1 MIEFTQIL
9 FTQGADEIIPNKGA
23 WSLIVFVGELLLAT
37 SVYVFKLRRRNHFWL
52 WLVLCLSCFIGFA
65 YSWSLIPYINS
76 VTSIIFSILFFFIA
90 FFGLIGSL
98 MACFKVNIQAAMFLG
113 TAGYAMQH
121 FTYKLIQIVIGSI
134 EKGIPSFV
142 DNNYG
147 IYGIYASFVIIS
159 LPIFYNMFGKK
170 IHNNETLIIEDSR
183 LLIISI
189 ILIICTVI
197 LNLIYESFVKVSNL
211 TLFIVGCLFDMV
223 CCFLTLFIEF
233 EMLKSKEI
241 SEAYIQ
247 MKTIWESEKKQ
258 LEISKENMDYMKI
271 LAHDLKHE
279 LNESTLLISKDKVN
293 ELNHRIAAFGNSIK
307 TGNDIL
313 DLVIAERTLIVQKEN
328 INLSII
334 ADGSVL
340 SNMKQS
346 DCYSL
351 FMNIMDNAIDAVKE
365 LPKDQRE
372 ISLAVR
378 ESMGMILIHEVNP
391 FQGTLNFKDGLP
403 QTTKRD
409 SMYHGFGTKSIKGI
423 VDSYSGDC
431 EISIKD
437 NNIYV
442 LNILLPKNIIQKENT
457 DLNYVVHPSHW
468 TKEQ

>member
-211 TLFIVGCLFDMV
+211 ALFIVGCLFDMV

-279 LNESTLLISKDKVN
+279 LNESTLLISKDKVD

-457 DLNYVVHPSHW
+457 DLD
-468 TKEQ
+468 

>member
-211 TLFIVGCLFDMV
+211 ALFIVGCLFDIV

-279 LNESTLLISKDKVN
+279 LNESTLLISKDKVD

-391 FQGTLNFKDGLP
+391 FKGTLNFKDGLP

-457 DLNYVVHPSHW
+457 DLN
-468 TKEQ
+468 

>member
-170 IHNNETLIIEDSR
+170 IHKNETLIIEDSR

-189 ILIICTVI
+189 ILITCTVI

-279 LNESTLLISKDKVN
+279 LNESTLLISKDKVD
-293 ELNHRIAAFGNSIK
+293 ELNRRIAAFGNSIK

-391 FQGTLNFKDGLP
+391 FKGTLNFKDGLP
-403 QTTKRD
+403 QTTKGD
-409 SMYHGFGTKSIKGI
+409 SMYHGLGTKSIKGI

-457 DLNYVVHPSHW
+457 DLY
-468 TKEQ
+468 

>member
-1 MIEFTQIL
+1 MIEFNQIL

-279 LNESTLLISKDKVN
+279 LNESTLLISKDKVD

-391 FQGTLNFKDGLP
+391 FKGTLNFKNGLP
-403 QTTKRD
+403 QTTKGD

-442 LNILLPKNIIQKENT
+442 LNILLPKNMIQKENI
-457 DLNYVVHPSHW
+457 DLN
-468 TKEQ
+468 

>member
-170 IHNNETLIIEDSR
+170 IHKNETLIIEDSR

-197 LNLIYESFVKVSNL
+197 LNLIYESFVKASNL

-233 EMLKSKEI
+233 EMLKSKEL

-279 LNESTLLISKDKVN
+279 LNESTLLISKDKVD
-293 ELNHRIAAFGNSIK
+293 ELNRRIAVFGNSIK

-391 FQGTLNFKDGLP
+391 FKGTLNFKDGLP
-403 QTTKRD
+403 QTTKGD
-409 SMYHGFGTKSIKGI
+409 SMYHGLGTKSIKGI

-457 DLNYVVHPSHW
+457 DLY
-468 TKEQ
+468 

>member
-170 IHNNETLIIEDSR
+170 IHKNETLIIEDSR

-279 LNESTLLISKDKVN
+279 LNESTLLISKDKVD
-293 ELNHRIAAFGNSIK
+293 ELNRRIAAFGNSIK

-365 LPKDQRE
+365 LPKEQRE

-391 FQGTLNFKDGLP
+391 FKGTLNFKDGLP
-403 QTTKRD
+403 QTTKGD
-409 SMYHGFGTKSIKGI
+409 SMYHGLGTKSIKGI

-457 DLNYVVHPSHW
+457 DLY
-468 TKEQ
+468 

>member
-37 SVYVFKLRRRNHFWL
+37 SVYVFKLRRRNHFLL

-170 IHNNETLIIEDSR
+170 IHNNETLIIKDSR

-279 LNESTLLISKDKVN
+279 LNESTLLISKDKVD

-391 FQGTLNFKDGLP
+391 FKGTLNFKDGLP

-442 LNILLPKNIIQKENT
+442 LNILLPKNMIQKENI
-457 DLNYVVHPSHW
+457 DLN
-468 TKEQ
+468 

>member
-121 FTYKLIQIVIGSI
+121 FSYKLIQIVIGSI

-170 IHNNETLIIEDSR
+170 IHKNETLIIEDSR

-241 SEAYIQ
+241 SEAYVQ

-279 LNESTLLISKDKVN
+279 LNESTLLISKDKVD
-293 ELNHRIAAFGNSIK
+293 ELNRRIAAFGNSIK

-391 FQGTLNFKDGLP
+391 FKGTLNFKDGLP
-403 QTTKRD
+403 QTTKGD
-409 SMYHGFGTKSIKGI
+409 SMYHGLGTKSIKGI

-442 LNILLPKNIIQKENT
+442 LNILLPKNMIQKENT
-457 DLNYVVHPSHW
+457 DLN
-468 TKEQ
+468 

>member
-279 LNESTLLISKDKVN
+279 LNESTLLISKDKVD
-293 ELNHRIAAFGNSIK
+293 ELNRRIAAFGNSIK

-391 FQGTLNFKDGLP
+391 FKGTLNFKDGLP
-403 QTTKRD
+403 QTTKRE

-442 LNILLPKNIIQKENT
+442 LNILLPKNMIQKENI
-457 DLNYVVHPSHW
+457 DLN
-468 TKEQ
+468 

>member
-37 SVYVFKLRRRNHFWL
+37 SVYVFKLRRRNHFCL

-170 IHNNETLIIEDSR
+170 IHKNETLIIEDSR

-189 ILIICTVI
+189 ILIICTII

-279 LNESTLLISKDKVN
+279 LNESTLLISKDKVD
-293 ELNHRIAAFGNSIK
+293 ELNRRIAAFGNSIK

-391 FQGTLNFKDGLP
+391 FKGTLNFKDGLP
-403 QTTKRD
+403 QTTKGD
-409 SMYHGFGTKSIKGI
+409 SMYHGLGTKSIKGI

-457 DLNYVVHPSHW
+457 DLY
-468 TKEQ
+468 

>member
-170 IHNNETLIIEDSR
+170 IHKNETLIIEDSR

-197 LNLIYESFVKVSNL
+197 LNLIYESFVKVSNI

-279 LNESTLLISKDKVN
+279 LNESTLLISKDKVD
-293 ELNHRIAAFGNSIK
+293 ELNRRIAAFGNSIK

-391 FQGTLNFKDGLP
+391 FKGTLNFKDGLP
-403 QTTKRD
+403 QTTKGD
-409 SMYHGFGTKSIKGI
+409 SMYHGLGTKSIKGI

-457 DLNYVVHPSHW
+457 DLY
-468 TKEQ
+468 

>member
-170 IHNNETLIIEDSR
+170 IHNKETLIIEDSR

-279 LNESTLLISKDKVN
+279 LNESTLLISKDKVD

-457 DLNYVVHPSHW
+457 DLD
-468 TKEQ
+468 

>member
-1 MIEFTQIL
+1 MIEFTKIL

-170 IHNNETLIIEDSR
+170 IHKNETLIIEDSR

-189 ILIICTVI
+189 ILIICTII

-279 LNESTLLISKDKVN
+279 LNESTLLISKDKVD

-391 FQGTLNFKDGLP
+391 FKGTLNFKDGLP
-403 QTTKRD
+403 QTTKGD
-409 SMYHGFGTKSIKGI
+409 SMYHGLGTKSIKGI

-457 DLNYVVHPSHW
+457 DLN
-468 TKEQ
+468 

>member
-37 SVYVFKLRRRNHFWL
+37 SVYVFKLRKRNHFWL

-159 LPIFYNMFGKK
+159 LPIFCNMFGKK
-170 IHNNETLIIEDSR
+170 IHKNETLIIEDSR

-241 SEAYIQ
+241 SEAYVQ

-279 LNESTLLISKDKVN
+279 LNESTLLISKDKVD
-293 ELNHRIAAFGNSIK
+293 ELNRRIAAFGNSIK

-328 INLSII
+328 ISLSII

-391 FQGTLNFKDGLP
+391 FKGTLNFKDGLP
-403 QTTKRD
+403 QTTKGD
-409 SMYHGFGTKSIKGI
+409 SMYHGLGTKSIKGI

-442 LNILLPKNIIQKENT
+442 LNILLPKNMIQKENI
-457 DLNYVVHPSHW
+457 DLN
-468 TKEQ
+468 

>member
-293 ELNHRIAAFGNSIK
+293 ELNRRIAAFGNSIK

-442 LNILLPKNIIQKENT
+442 LNILLPKNMIQKENI
-457 DLNYVVHPSHW
+457 DLN
-468 TKEQ
+468 

>member
-211 TLFIVGCLFDMV
+211 ALFIVGCLFDMV

-279 LNESTLLISKDKVN
+279 LNESTLLISKDKVD

-442 LNILLPKNIIQKENT
+442 LNILLPKNMIQKENI
-457 DLNYVVHPSHW
+457 DLN
-468 TKEQ
+468 

>member
-1 MIEFTQIL
+1 MIEFTKIL

-170 IHNNETLIIEDSR
+170 IHKNETLIIEDSR

-189 ILIICTVI
+189 ILIICTII

-279 LNESTLLISKDKVN
+279 LNESTLLISKDKVD

-391 FQGTLNFKDGLP
+391 FKGKLNFKDGLP
-403 QTTKRD
+403 QTTKGD
-409 SMYHGFGTKSIKGI
+409 SMYHGLGTKSIKGI

-457 DLNYVVHPSHW
+457 DLN
-468 TKEQ
+468 

>member
-1 MIEFTQIL
+1 MIEFNQIL

-293 ELNHRIAAFGNSIK
+293 ELNRRIAAFSNSIK

-442 LNILLPKNIIQKENT
+442 LNILLPKNMIQKENI
-457 DLNYVVHPSHW
+457 DLN
-468 TKEQ
+468 

>member
-293 ELNHRIAAFGNSIK
+293 ELNRRIAAFGNSIK

-391 FQGTLNFKDGLP
+391 FKGTLNFKDGLP

-442 LNILLPKNIIQKENT
+442 LNILLPKNMIQKENI
-457 DLNYVVHPSHW
+457 DLN
-468 TKEQ
+468 

>member
-1 MIEFTQIL
+1 MIEFNQIL

-37 SVYVFKLRRRNHFWL
+37 SVYVFKLRRRNYFWL

-279 LNESTLLISKDKVN
+279 LNESTLLISKDKVD
-293 ELNHRIAAFGNSIK
+293 ELNRRIAAFGNSIK

-391 FQGTLNFKDGLP
+391 FKGTLNFKDGLP
-403 QTTKRD
+403 QTTKGD
-409 SMYHGFGTKSIKGI
+409 SMYHGLGTKSIKGI

-442 LNILLPKNIIQKENT
+442 LNILLPKNMIQKENT
-457 DLNYVVHPSHW
+457 DLN
-468 TKEQ
+468 

>member
-1 MIEFTQIL
+1 MIEFTKIL

-170 IHNNETLIIEDSR
+170 IHKNETLIIEDSR

-189 ILIICTVI
+189 ILIICTII

-279 LNESTLLISKDKVN
+279 LNESTLLISKDKVD
-293 ELNHRIAAFGNSIK
+293 ELNRRIAAFGNSIK

-391 FQGTLNFKDGLP
+391 FKGTLNFKDGLP
-403 QTTKRD
+403 QTTKGD
-409 SMYHGFGTKSIKGI
+409 SMYHGLGTKSIKGI

-457 DLNYVVHPSHW
+457 DLY
-468 TKEQ
+468 

>member
-1 MIEFTQIL
+1 MIEFNQIL

-37 SVYVFKLRRRNHFWL
+37 SVYVFKLRKRNHFWL

-279 LNESTLLISKDKVN
+279 LNESTLLISKDKVD

-391 FQGTLNFKDGLP
+391 FKGTLNFKDGLP

-442 LNILLPKNIIQKENT
+442 LNILLPKNMIQKENI
-457 DLNYVVHPSHW
+457 DLN
-468 TKEQ
+468 

>member
-37 SVYVFKLRRRNHFWL
+37 SVYVFKLRKRNHFWL

-211 TLFIVGCLFDMV
+211 ALFIVGCLFDMV

-279 LNESTLLISKDKVN
+279 LNESTLLISKDKVD

-391 FQGTLNFKDGLP
+391 FKGTLNFKDGLP

-442 LNILLPKNIIQKENT
+442 LNILLPKNMIQKENI
-457 DLNYVVHPSHW
+457 DLN
-468 TKEQ
+468 

>member
-134 EKGIPSFV
+134 EKGIPNFV

-170 IHNNETLIIEDSR
+170 IHNNETLIKEDSR

-279 LNESTLLISKDKVN
+279 LNESTLLISKDKVD

-391 FQGTLNFKDGLP
+391 FKGTLNFKDGLP
-403 QTTKRD
+403 QTTKGD
-409 SMYHGFGTKSIKGI
+409 SMYHGLGTKSIKGI

-457 DLNYVVHPSHW
+457 DLY
-468 TKEQ
+468 

>member
-1 MIEFTQIL
+1 MIKFNQIL

-37 SVYVFKLRRRNHFWL
+37 SVYVFKLRKRNHFWL

-170 IHNNETLIIEDSR
+170 IHNNETLIIKDSR

-279 LNESTLLISKDKVN
+279 LNESTLLISKDKVD

-457 DLNYVVHPSHW
+457 DLD
-468 TKEQ
+468 

>member
-170 IHNNETLIIEDSR
+170 IHNNETLIIKDSR

-293 ELNHRIAAFGNSIK
+293 ELNRRIAAFGNSIK

-391 FQGTLNFKDGLP
+391 FKGTLNFKDGLP

-442 LNILLPKNIIQKENT
+442 LNILLPKNMIQKENI
-457 DLNYVVHPSHW
+457 DLN
-468 TKEQ
+468 

>member
-1 MIEFTQIL
+1 MIEFNQIL

-76 VTSIIFSILFFFIA
+76 VTSLIFSILFFFIA

-279 LNESTLLISKDKVN
+279 LNESTLLISKDKVD

-391 FQGTLNFKDGLP
+391 FKGTLNFKDGLP

-442 LNILLPKNIIQKENT
+442 LNILLPKNMIQKENI
-457 DLNYVVHPSHW
+457 DLD
-468 TKEQ
+468 

>member
-279 LNESTLLISKDKVN
+279 LNESTLLISKDKVD
-293 ELNHRIAAFGNSIK
+293 ELNRRIAAFGNSIK
-307 TGNDIL
+307 TENDIL

-391 FQGTLNFKDGLP
+391 FKGTLNFKDGLP
-403 QTTKRD
+403 QTTKRE

-442 LNILLPKNIIQKENT
+442 LNILLPKNMIQKENI
-457 DLNYVVHPSHW
+457 DLN
-468 TKEQ
+468 

>member
-1 MIEFTQIL
+1 MIEFNQIL

-279 LNESTLLISKDKVN
+279 LNESTLLISKDKVD

-442 LNILLPKNIIQKENT
+442 LNILLPKNIIQKENI
-457 DLNYVVHPSHW
+457 DLN
-468 TKEQ
+468 

>member
-170 IHNNETLIIEDSR
+170 IHKNETLIIEDSR

-233 EMLKSKEI
+233 KMLKSKEI

-279 LNESTLLISKDKVN
+279 LNESTLLISKDKVD
-293 ELNHRIAAFGNSIK
+293 ELNRRIAAFGNSIK

-391 FQGTLNFKDGLP
+391 FKGTLNFKDGLP
-403 QTTKRD
+403 QTTKGD
-409 SMYHGFGTKSIKGI
+409 SMYHGLGTKSIKGI

-457 DLNYVVHPSHW
+457 DLY
-468 TKEQ
+468 

>member
-1 MIEFTQIL
+1 MIEFNQIL

-279 LNESTLLISKDKVN
+279 LNESTLLISKDKVD

-391 FQGTLNFKDGLP
+391 FKGTLNFKDGLP

-457 DLNYVVHPSHW
+457 DLD
-468 TKEQ
+468 

>member
-37 SVYVFKLRRRNHFWL
+37 SVYVFKLRKRNHFWL

-211 TLFIVGCLFDMV
+211 ALFIVGCLFDMV

-279 LNESTLLISKDKVN
+279 LNESTLLISKDKVD

-391 FQGTLNFKDGLP
+391 FKGTLNFKDGLP

-442 LNILLPKNIIQKENT
+442 LNILLPKNMIQKENT
-457 DLNYVVHPSHW
+457 DLN
-468 TKEQ
+468 

>member
-147 IYGIYASFVIIS
+147 IYGIYASFVIVS

-170 IHNNETLIIEDSR
+170 IHKNETLIIEDSR

-279 LNESTLLISKDKVN
+279 LNESTLLISKDKVD
-293 ELNHRIAAFGNSIK
+293 ELNRRIAAFGNSIK

-391 FQGTLNFKDGLP
+391 FKGTLNFKDGLP
-403 QTTKRD
+403 QTTKGD
-409 SMYHGFGTKSIKGI
+409 SMYHGLGTKSIKGI

-457 DLNYVVHPSHW
+457 DLY
-468 TKEQ
+468 

>member
-1 MIEFTQIL
+1 
-9 FTQGADEIIPNKGA
+9 
-23 WSLIVFVGELLLAT
+23 
-37 SVYVFKLRRRNHFWL
+37 
-52 WLVLCLSCFIGFA
+52 
-65 YSWSLIPYINS
+65 
-76 VTSIIFSILFFFIA
+76 
-90 FFGLIGSL
+90 
-98 MACFKVNIQAAMFLG
+98 
-113 TAGYAMQH
+113 
-121 FTYKLIQIVIGSI
+121 
-134 EKGIPSFV
+134 
-142 DNNYG
+142 
-147 IYGIYASFVIIS
+147 
-159 LPIFYNMFGKK
+159 MFGKK

-279 LNESTLLISKDKVN
+279 LNESTLLISKDKVD

-391 FQGTLNFKDGLP
+391 FKGTLNFKDGLP

-442 LNILLPKNIIQKENT
+442 LNILLPKNIIQKENI
-457 DLNYVVHPSHW
+457 DLN
-468 TKEQ
+468 

>member
-170 IHNNETLIIEDSR
+170 IHKNETLIIEDSR

-197 LNLIYESFVKVSNL
+197 LNLIYESFVKASNL

-279 LNESTLLISKDKVN
+279 LNESTLLISKDKVD
-293 ELNHRIAAFGNSIK
+293 ELNRRIATFGNSIK

-365 LPKDQRE
+365 LSKDQRE

-391 FQGTLNFKDGLP
+391 FKGTLNFKDGLP
-403 QTTKRD
+403 QTTKGD
-409 SMYHGFGTKSIKGI
+409 SMYHGLGTKSIKGI

-457 DLNYVVHPSHW
+457 DLY
-468 TKEQ
+468 

>member
-65 YSWSLIPYINS
+65 YSWSLIPYINL

-241 SEAYIQ
+241 SEAYVQ

-279 LNESTLLISKDKVN
+279 LNESTLLISKDKVD
-293 ELNHRIAAFGNSIK
+293 ELNRRIAAFGNSIK

-391 FQGTLNFKDGLP
+391 FKGTLNFKDGLP
-403 QTTKRD
+403 QTTKGD
-409 SMYHGFGTKSIKGI
+409 SMYHGLGTKSIKGI

-442 LNILLPKNIIQKENT
+442 LNILLPKNMIQKENT
-457 DLNYVVHPSHW
+457 DLN
-468 TKEQ
+468 

>member
-1 MIEFTQIL
+1 MIEFTKIL

-170 IHNNETLIIEDSR
+170 IHKNETLIIEDSR

-189 ILIICTVI
+189 ILIICTII

-279 LNESTLLISKDKVN
+279 LNESTLLISKDKVD
-293 ELNHRIAAFGNSIK
+293 ELNRRIAAFGNSIK

-334 ADGSVL
+334 ANGSIL
-340 SNMKQS
+340 SNMKPS

-365 LPKDQRE
+365 LSKDQRE

-391 FQGTLNFKDGLP
+391 FKGTLNFKDGLP
-403 QTTKRD
+403 QTTKGD
-409 SMYHGFGTKSIKGI
+409 SMYHGLGTKSIKGI

-457 DLNYVVHPSHW
+457 DLN
-468 TKEQ
+468 

>member
-1 MIEFTQIL
+1 MIEFNQIL

-279 LNESTLLISKDKVN
+279 LNESTLLISKDKVD

-391 FQGTLNFKDGLP
+391 FKGALNFKDGLP

-442 LNILLPKNIIQKENT
+442 LNILLPKNMIQKENI
-457 DLNYVVHPSHW
+457 DLN
-468 TKEQ
+468 

>member
-279 LNESTLLISKDKVN
+279 LNESTLLISKDKVD

-391 FQGTLNFKDGLP
+391 FKGTLNFKDGLP

-409 SMYHGFGTKSIKGI
+409 SMYHGLGTKSIKGI

-442 LNILLPKNIIQKENT
+442 LNILLPKNMIQKENI
-457 DLNYVVHPSHW
+457 DLD
-468 TKEQ
+468 

>member
-279 LNESTLLISKDKVN
+279 LNESTLLISKDKVD
-293 ELNHRIAAFGNSIK
+293 ELNRRIAAFGNSIK

-391 FQGTLNFKDGLP
+391 FKGTLNFKDGLP

-457 DLNYVVHPSHW
+457 DLY
-468 TKEQ
+468 